1 MSQFTFHT
9 QENTTGKTKALL
21 QGIEQ
26 DYGFVPNLFAYMAEA
41 PTTIEA
47 YLAINELV
55 AKGSLSPAQQQV
67 ALLAASVENECD
79 FCITAHRAMGK
90 LNKSNQQTLDALH
103 SNTEIDDSSDRALA
117 SYVRKVVKQRGDMSD
132 EDIKTFLDA
141 GFTRQQLME
150 VVLIVSIK
158 TLSNY
163 INHVT
168 RPEPN
173 KELLEML

>member
-1 MSQFTFHT
+1 
-9 QENTTGKTKALL
+9 
-21 QGIEQ
+21 
-26 DYGFVPNLFAYMAEA
+26 MAEA

-47 YLAINELV
+47 YLALNDLV

-67 ALLAASVENECD
+67 ALLAASVENGCD

-103 SNTEIDDSSDRALA
+103 SNTEIDDTSDRALVT
-117 SYVRKVVKQRGDMSD
+117 YVRKVVKQRGYMSD

-141 GFTRQQLME
+141 GFTKQQLME

-168 RPEPN
+168 NPTANPELV
-173 KELLEML
+173 KML